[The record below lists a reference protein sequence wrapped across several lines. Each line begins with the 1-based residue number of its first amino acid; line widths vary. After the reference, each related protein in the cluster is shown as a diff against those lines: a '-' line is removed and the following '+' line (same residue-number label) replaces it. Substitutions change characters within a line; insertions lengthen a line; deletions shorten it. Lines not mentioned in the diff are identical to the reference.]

1 MATTQTNTQITQL
14 YVALFGRAPD
24 VEGRDFWGQKLES
37 GTSLSAIV
45 EQMYGTSPA
54 RGFYPDGLTSEQ
66 IIGQFYKNVLGRT
79 ADAEGLAF
87 WTEKLSASNGNIG
100 DVLSNIV
107 NVVTH
112 YEGTDPAGLASA
124 SLFGNRADLASAF
137 SDALAQAGID
147 GNNAAVLN
155 ISRSILDAVNSS
167 SNVNSVIADTVG
179 KAVSLTQLAIDKP
192 EVVAALIPAGGKLSD
207 LMASMP
213 AGSDFA
219 DLLDFSN
226 KLAGSATDA
235 AAIEK
240 LIPAGGDLGD
250 FLEKLPAN
258 TTPEQ
263 LIEAAGKGP
272 DAVGAVG
279 SGTENTGSGSGG
291 GGGGG
296 GGTPPAT
303 FTVTET
309 GGAVTFS
316 GTATGN
322 ISVAWA
328 GAAGGSAA
336 TFTRGGVEA
345 TTKPDFSGTAN
356 KITVGAGQTLSDSAA
371 DLTGLTIDGTGAVA
385 VTTAT
390 ATTQYAFQE
399 ITASGGVSVAYSTG
413 GTLHAATNLG
423 TATVSIASGQTLT
436 GTAAQLTG
444 KAISG
449 AGIVAVTT
457 GTATTAY
464 DFGDITASGG
474 VSVAYTTGGTLS
486 GTTDLGTATVS
497 IASGQT
503 LTGTATQLTG
513 KTISGTGN
521 VTITGLA
528 ADTNLANIS
537 ASGTVTGTVTANV
550 NLTAVDLTKLNT
562 LTIASGTTA
571 TVTPQQY
578 AVWKGSYDGTLAST
592 DTTAPTVTITSAAY
606 DEATNT
612 LTLIGADFNTLL
624 ETGEDAT
631 TDIKGRL
638 DWTKLVW
645 KINGSSDVTFASTDI
660 DSAKATANTTLA
672 IKLTTNKATALEGAS
687 NYGGSDDTLVVTAGF
702 ARDLSDNVATT
713 DGFSTDNTIT
723 VTAGTFTATVTSN
736 AIVFG
741 GTATGDITVTE
752 SSGELTF
759 TRDGIAA
766 TPAVAI
772 TALADNTGIAA
783 LSGGDK
789 LLMAEGVFDDIKA
802 KLSDGAATISGG
814 VTANQAA
821 VTSHYA
827 KIADGG
833 VTAITYAD
841 DAAVQ
846 AAATAIADGAIAANA
861 ISITSGT
868 ITTAQATVLANIAK
882 FKDNQVTG
890 ISLTDTQFKT
900 LADVPANIAKL
911 NDAAATVDAT
921 GATVAELL
929 AISGAIAKV
938 SNITNLANL
947 DLGNGSITNT
957 VVTNLFSKISGGAGV
972 TVIATGAAEDEITT
986 LVAAVVANKVGAQDG
1001 AISGDLAVTNANF
1014 SDANDV
1020 TALFGQYNGNTAT
1033 VVVTDMDQ
1041 GELNS
1046 LASDEAKIA
1055 ANGITGNL
1063 AMAADNLNAGNI
1075 AKLFAK
1081 YGGTTA
1087 TVNLGNSN
1095 LAKLTEVAG
1104 GIAKISAGGITGSTQ
1119 FGPIDSTLSTG
1130 AITGLLGVAMN
1141 DSAAVYVNAT
1151 AMDAAQL
1158 AAVGAGIGKVD
1169 NLTIDS
1175 THGVT
1180 AAAADIT
1187 GKTLS
1192 VTGAVATTDLL
1203 TVTGTGAAD
1212 TINLGNVTLTTAAA
1226 VIQGGAEA
1234 DNITLATGNNVVV
1247 FEATAAGNGI
1257 DTIAR
1262 FNAGDLTSGGDILKV
1277 SDFLGGAP
1285 TALVDVVTDDGTGDQ
1300 VVANRNILRVTDAS
1314 DDLGADGI
1322 AALFGGSSKP
1332 FGAITTGDK
1341 YVLIT
1346 NAGKIWFIDTAL
1358 DSNNTN
1364 LTATDIVQVGIIG
1377 AVTLG
1382 DLIGDNFA

>member
-1 MATTQTNTQITQL
+1 MATLNGTNLIANIL
-14 YVALFGRAPD
+14 DSLGA
-24 VEGRDFWGQKLES
+24 
-37 GTSLSAIV
+37 SLS
-45 EQMYGTSPA
+45 
-54 RGFYPDGLTSEQ
+54 
-66 IIGQFYKNVLGRT
+66 
-79 ADAEGLAF
+79 GLAKKALAARF
-87 WTEKLSASNGNIG
+87 DQMIAA
-100 DVLSNIV
+100 
-107 NVVTH
+107 NV
-112 YEGTDPAGLASA
+112 
-124 SLFGNRADLASAF
+124 F
-137 SDALAQAGID
+137 SDIQISAVLL
-147 GNNAAVLN
+147 NNPVIRSAAVLQVDPSN
-155 ISRSILDAVNSS
+155 PNPSEPGAIAVETLLQTLQET
-167 SNVNSVIADTVG
+167 VATVKEEIAAT
-179 KAVSLTQLAIDKP
+179 P
-192 EVVAALIPAGGKLSD
+192 EVPVDPVTPDPAIPDPVPVDPVTPGPGT
-207 LMASMP
+207 P
-213 AGSDFA
+213 A
-219 DLLDFSN
+219 
-226 KLAGSATDA
+226 TT
-235 AAIEK
+235 
-240 LIPAGGDLGD
+240 
-250 FLEKLPAN
+250 FLVTN
-258 TTPEQ
+258 
-263 LIEAAGKGP
+263 
-272 DAVGAVG
+272 D
-279 SGTENTGSGSGG
+279 
-291 GGGGG
+291 
-296 GGTPPAT
+296 GGT
-303 FTVTET
+303 
-309 GGAVTFS
+309 VTFG
-316 GTATGN
+316 GTATGD
-322 ISVAWA
+322 ITFTLDGTV
-328 GAAGGSAA
+328 A
-336 TFTRGGVEA
+336 TFSRGGVTA
-345 TTKPDFSGTAN
+345 TTTADLATIT
-356 KITVGAGQTLSDSAA
+356 KITV
-371 DLTGLTIDGTGAVA
+371 
-385 VTTAT
+385 
-390 ATTQYAFQE
+390 
-399 ITASGGVSVAYSTG
+399 
-413 GTLHAATNLG
+413 
-423 TATVSIASGQTLT
+423 ASGQTLSA
-436 GTAAQLTG
+436 TAAQ
-444 KAISG
+444 
-449 AGIVAVTT
+449 V
-457 GTATTAY
+457 
-464 DFGDITASGG
+464 
-474 VSVAYTTGGTLS
+474 
-486 GTTDLGTATVS
+486 
-497 IASGQT
+497 
-503 LTGTATQLTG
+503 TG
-513 KTISGTGN
+513 KTIDGAGTVAVTALQSTPNADLSNITATTFSASLAGGTQQSPSEFSGNMGNAKFILSSGYAHLHSTNPTIGAGASFEIATGAVLIAKSADLSGKT
-521 VTITGLA
+521 VTGGGVLGLA
-528 ADTNLANIS
+528 MAEGSANFDASHIAEATYLTFNINSGVTLDFSANTTLAGVDYFYVTDTSYLTLA
-537 ASGTVTGTVTANV
+537 ASQVSGKLVENSNHSTPGGTLIIKDLAEGTDLSQIGFSGSQSHPQVVTGTVTESV
-550 NLTAVDLTKLNT
+550 DLTNVDLTKLTALFIGADNGD
-562 LTIASGTTA
+562 IVTA
-571 TVTPQQY
+571 TVSPQQY
-578 AVWKGSYDGTLAST
+578 AAWKDAVTVGNNDFFKSSDETIP
-592 DTTAPTVTITSAAY
+592 TTTITSAAY
-606 DEATNT
+606 DSASNT
-612 LTLIGADFNTLL
+612 LTLTGTDFNTLL
-624 ETGEDAT
+624 ETGETTT

-1020 TALFGQYNGNTAT
+1020 TALFGQYNGTTAT
-1033 VVVTDMDQ
+1033 AVATNMDQ
-1041 GELNS
+1041 GKLNS
-1046 LASDEAKIA
+1046 LASAADKIA

-1063 AMAADNLNAGNI
+1063 VIVADSLNAGNI
-1075 AKLFAK
+1075 TKLFAK
-1081 YGGTTA
+1081 YGDTSA
-1087 TVNLGNSN
+1087 TVDLGNSN
-1095 LAKLTEVAG
+1095 LAKLIEVAG
-1104 GIAKISAGGITGSTQ
+1104 GIGKISAGGITGSTQ
-1119 FGPIDSTLSTG
+1119 FGPIDSTLSTD

-1158 AAVGAGIGKVD
+1158 TAVGTGIGKVD
-1169 NLTIDS
+1169 NLTINS

-1192 VTGAVATTDLL
+1192 VTGADATTDRL
-1203 TVTGTGAAD
+1203 TVTGTTGAD
-1212 TINLGNVTLTTAAA
+1212 TIDLGNVTLTAAAA

-1234 DNITLATGNNVVV
+1234 DDITLATGNNVVV
-1247 FEATAAGNGI
+1247 FEATAADNGL
-1257 DTIAR
+1257 DTIDG
-1262 FNAGDLTSGGDILKV
+1262 FTAGDLASGGDILKV

-1285 TALVDVVTDDGTGDQ
+1285 SALVGVVADDGTTDQ
-1300 VVANRNILRVTDAS
+1300 AVADKNILRVTDA
-1314 DDLGADGI
+1314 DNDLDANGI
-1322 AALFGGSSKP
+1322 AALFGGSSQP
-1332 FGAITTGDK
+1332 FGAITAGNK

-1346 NAGKIWFIDTAL
+1346 DAGKIWFIDTAL
-1358 DSNNTN
+1358 DGQGND

-1377 AVTLG
+1377 TVTLG
-1382 DLIGDNFA
+1382 DLVDANFA